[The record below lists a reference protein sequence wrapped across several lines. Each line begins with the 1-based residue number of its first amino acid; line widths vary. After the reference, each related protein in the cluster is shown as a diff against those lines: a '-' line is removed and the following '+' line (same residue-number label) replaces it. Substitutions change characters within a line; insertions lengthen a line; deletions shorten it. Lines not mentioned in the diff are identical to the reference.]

1 METQKSNYDYKNV
14 IQLDGTADT
23 TRRFMANVFMWM
35 FVALGISAALS
46 YLFSHDASLLQL
58 LFNPATGRNTTLGTV
73 TIFAPL
79 AFVLIMSFG
88 INKIS
93 QPVLTVL
100 FLAFAAVMGISLSY
114 IFLIYTSALIGTVF
128 LTTSLVFGVMAVA
141 GYTTHTDLT
150 KFGSIMIMGLMGI
163 VIASFINYF
172 LRSAQMNYI
181 ISYIGVAV
189 FVGLTAYDVQ
199 RIKRIGEG
207 LEYGDASAGKM
218 AIMGAM
224 TLYLDFINLFIMLLR
239 VFGGNGRRN

>member
-1 METQKSNYDYKNV
+1 MEIQKREYDFKNAV
-14 IQLDGTADT
+14 QLDGTEDS
-23 TRRFMANVFMWM
+23 TRKFMANVFMWM

-58 LFNPATGRNTTLGTV
+58 LFDPATGRNTTLGTV

-93 QPVLTVL
+93 QPVLVVL

-114 IFLIYTSALIGTVF
+114 IFLIYTSALISTVF

-141 GYTTHTDLT
+141 GYTTHQDLT
-150 KFGSIMIMGLMGI
+150 GFGAILRMAFIGI
-163 VIASFINYF
+163 LIATVINMF
-172 LRSAQMNYI
+172 LRSEQLQYI
-181 ISYIGVAV
+181 VSYIGVAV

-239 VFGGNGRRN
+239 VFGGRRR